1 LTDIKYWRFGNWDAL
16 DSSLSVYTNDIKW
29 YHDRIC
35 PMIAD
40 VPVRLRGLEKRK
52 ADVMDAFTKCTKDD
66 VSLNNFLARAKNL

>member
-1 LTDIKYWRFGNWDAL
+1 MIE
-16 DSSLSVYTNDIKW
+16 
-29 YHDRIC
+29 C